1 MPEGAIFPSLSEAL
15 STGLVGTFPKSR
27 ANKYGW
33 FGLLVEGGILV
44 FPIFTVFNGL
54 FQGNSAKELPSKRG
68 GAFVL
73 VCGRSGQP

>member
-15 STGLVGTFPKSR
+15 SKGLVRTFPKSR

-33 FGLLVEGGILV
+33 FGLLEGGILV
-44 FPIFTVFNGL
+44 FTMFTVFNWL
-54 FQGNSAKELPSKRG
+54 FQGNGAKELPSKRG